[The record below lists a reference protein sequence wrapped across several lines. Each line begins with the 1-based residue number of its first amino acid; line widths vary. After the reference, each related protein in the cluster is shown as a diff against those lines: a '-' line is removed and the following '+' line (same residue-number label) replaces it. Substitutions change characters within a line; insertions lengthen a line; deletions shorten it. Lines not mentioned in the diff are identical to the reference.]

1 MQGFKCTNS
10 TIQIPTSGLGWGGR
24 GGKASL
30 NTIVSSLLSPSASTA
45 SLSVAAGQETSA
57 KIPVAEQT
65 DGEAMKHH
73 RGDTEKD

>member
-1 MQGFKCTNS
+1 MQGFKCTDS
-10 TIQIPTSGLGWGGR
+10 TIQIPTSGLGWGV
-24 GGKASL
+24 GGKVSL

-73 RGDTEKD
+73 RGDTEED